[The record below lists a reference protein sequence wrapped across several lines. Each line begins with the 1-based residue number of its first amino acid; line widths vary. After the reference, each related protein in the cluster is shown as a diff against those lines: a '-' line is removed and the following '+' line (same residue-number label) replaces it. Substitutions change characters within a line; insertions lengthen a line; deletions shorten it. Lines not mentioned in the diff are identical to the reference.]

1 MLTKKQIIEI
11 REHLEKA
18 QNPVFFFDNDNDGL
32 CSYLLIRKFLGRGKG
47 VAVKS
52 YPDMNAEYFRKVNEL
67 NADYIFILDKP
78 VVSPDFF
85 EEAEK
90 FNIPVVWID
99 HHDAQKNIPSYVN
112 YYNPLFNKTK
122 GSEQV
127 QASSSTNRRR
137 KNEPVTYLCYKIANK
152 KEDLWLAVIG
162 CISDRFVPD
171 FYKDFVKL
179 YPDLSVK
186 SKEAFDI
193 FYKSGIG
200 NLAKIF
206 SFALKD
212 TTSNV
217 IKMIKFLILAKSP
230 YEVLEEGNKNKEMH
244 ARFKFIYRKYEKL
257 IEKAKSIASENK
269 ILFFQYGGDMSINA
283 DLSNELTYL
292 YPKKI
297 IVIIRV
303 VGIKAS
309 ISVRG
314 KKIRDLFLKSIEGL
328 ENAKGGGHE
337 NAVGGSIRVEDV
349 EKFRE
354 NMEKLV

>member
-1 MLTKKQIIEI
+1 MLTKKQIKEI

-32 CSYLLIRKFLGRGKG
+32 CSYLLIRRYIGRGKG

-52 YPDMNAEYFRKVNEL
+52 FPEMNAEYFRKVTEL

-78 VVSPDFF
+78 IVSPDFF

-90 FNIPVVWID
+90 FNLPVVWID
-99 HHDAQKNIPSYVN
+99 HHDAQIKIPDFVH

-122 GSEQV
+122 KS
-127 QASSSTNRRR
+127 
-137 KNEPVTYLCYKIANK
+137 EPVTYLCQKIADK

-193 FYKSGIG
+193 FYRSGIG

-217 IKMIKFLILAKSP
+217 IKMIKFLTLAKSP
-230 YEVLEEGNKNKEMH
+230 YEVLEEGSKNKEMH

-257 IEKAKSIASENK
+257 LEKAKSLIDDSK
-269 ILFFQYGGDMSINA
+269 ILFFQYGGDMSLSA
-283 DLSNELTYL
+283 DLSNELSYL
-292 YPKKI
+292 YPNKI
-297 IVIIRV
+297 IIIIRV
-303 VGIKAS
+303 IGIKAS
-309 ISVRG
+309 LSVRG
-314 KKIRDLFLKSIEGL
+314 KKIRDLILKAIEGI
-328 ENAKGGGHE
+328 EDARGGGHE
-337 NAVGGSIRVEDV
+337 NAVGGSMKVEDV

-354 NMEKLV
+354 NLEKLI